1 MQLCRKHILIL
12 ISLFAIQP
20 LLAYSIAPDKD
31 KLLAQTDTQRV
42 WTILRIAND
51 NSLRDMELALK
62 LADIALKKA
71 YTNKN
76 GDEVFDVERTI
87 GLIYEDHTRWQEAIK
102 HYELASVY
110 ATKTEQKL
118 TIYTDIAITNRK
130 AGEYQKA
137 FDYHNRALKVAEE
150 TQDLQMIE
158 DSYHGLGNL
167 HRDAGVYDQ
176 AISYYLKSLEIS
188 KERGAPTYVIV
199 SYIDLADTYL
209 RAKDPEKAL
218 EHIQKG
224 YELSLE
230 HKEKNK
236 SEESIAQFASVL
248 NRYAEVLTAKKQ
260 FEEALVKHQEALR
273 IYHSLNYRQ
282 YIAQTLMFIANVQT
296 QRGHYGDAEKTFEE
310 CLTLKASLL
319 TNDLAR
325 LEFKM
330 GEFYYK
336 QAKYE
341 KAEAHYQESLRAA
354 NKYEFKD
361 IAQKCNYQL
370 FLLYLNFFN
379 NKEKALGYLNKAN
392 ELNDLV
398 FNEEKR
404 RQTAEIE
411 LKFNVEKTSNE
422 LNTLRLEQNTLQLR
436 QNKILLVS
444 SIVFSLMLIIFLTY
458 IIKLRG
464 KNYATL
470 KAKNEEIKQQYK
482 RLEES
487 NEILRQF
494 AYVAA
499 HDLKEPLRS
508 IGSYISLVQMK
519 YSKNIDDKGKEYF
532 NFVNAGVKRMYSLL
546 TDLLDF
552 SQVLAQQPGAEV
564 LRPEEVLTEV
574 TDNLRTAIE
583 SRNALVTFPQNMP
596 TVRMHRLHMLQLFQ
610 NLIGNALKFN
620 DKMPP
625 IIKVDGKMVGKDLL
639 FTVEDNGIGI
649 KPEYANKV
657 FILFQQLNKKI
668 EGTGIGLT
676 ICKNIVDKYD
686 GKIWFES
693 EENVGTKF
701 FISIPVSNA

>member
-1 MQLCRKHILIL
+1 MHLCRKPILIL

-20 LLAYSIAPDKD
+20 LLAYSISPEKD
-31 KLLAQTDTQRV
+31 KLLAQTDTQQV
-42 WTILRIAND
+42 WTILRVANE
-51 NSLRDMELALK
+51 NSLRDIELALK
-62 LADIALKKA
+62 LAEIALKRA
-71 YTNKN
+71 YTNQN
-76 GDEVFDVERTI
+76 GDDVFDVERTF
-87 GLIYEDHTRWQEAIK
+87 GLIYEDNTRWQEAVK
-102 HYELASVY
+102 HYELAAIY
-110 ATKTEQKL
+110 ATKTDQKL
-118 TIYTDIAITNRK
+118 TIYTDIAIASRK

-137 FDYHNRALKVAEE
+137 FEYHNRTLRVAEE
-150 TQDLQMIE
+150 SSDLQMIE
-158 DSYHGLGNL
+158 SSYHGLGNL
-167 HRDAGVYDQ
+167 HRDAGVYDH

-188 KERGAPTYVIV
+188 QQRGSPTNVIV

-218 EHIQKG
+218 EHIKKG

-236 SEESIAQFASVL
+236 TEEAIAQFASVL
-248 NRYAEVLTAKKQ
+248 NRYAEVLTIKKEY
-260 FEEALVKHQEALR
+260 EEALLKHREALR
-273 IYHSLNYRQ
+273 IYHSLNIRQ
-282 YIAQTLMFIANVQT
+282 YIGQTLMFIADVQT
-296 QRGHYGDAEKTFEE
+296 QQGNYGQAEKTFEE
-310 CLTLKASLL
+310 CLTLKNAFLV
-319 TNDLAR
+319 NDFAR
-325 LEFKM
+325 LELKM
-330 GEFYYK
+330 ADFFYK
-336 QAKYE
+336 QGKYE
-341 KAEAHYQESLRAA
+341 KSELHYQESLKTA
-354 NKYEFKD
+354 NKHEFKD
-361 IAQKCNYQL
+361 IAQKCNYKL
-370 FLLYLNFFN
+370 FLLYLNFYN
-379 NKEKALGYLNKAN
+379 NKERALVYLNKAN

-411 LKFNVEKTSNE
+411 LKFNVEKTNNE
-422 LNTLRLEQNTLQLR
+422 LNRLRLEQNSFQLR
-436 QNKILLVS
+436 QNKILLIS

-519 YSKNIDDKGKEYF
+519 YSKSIDDKGKEYF

-574 TDNLRTAIE
+574 TDNFRTAIE
-583 SRNALVTFPQNMP
+583 SRNAVVEFPQNMP

-693 EENVGTKF
+693 EENIGTKF
-701 FISIPVSNA
+701 FISIPVVNA

>member
-1 MQLCRKHILIL
+1 MHLCRKHILIL
-12 ISLFAIQP
+12 ISFFVIKP
-20 LLAYSIAPDKD
+20 LLAYSISPEKD
-31 KLLAQTDTQRV
+31 KLLAQADTQQV
-42 WTILRIAND
+42 LTIVRIAND
-51 NSLRDMELALK
+51 YSLRDIDLSLK

-71 YTNKN
+71 YQSQN
-76 GDEVFDVERTI
+76 GDLVFEVERTF
-87 GLIYEDHTRWQEAIK
+87 GLVYEDNTRWQEAVK
-102 HYELASVY
+102 HYELAAVY
-110 ATKTEQKL
+110 ATKNDQKL
-118 TIYTDIAITNRK
+118 TIYTDIAIASRK
-130 AGEYQKA
+130 VGEYQKA
-137 FDYHNRALKVAEE
+137 FEYHNRTLRISEE
-150 TQDLQMIE
+150 TQDLEMVE
-158 DSYHGLGNL
+158 SSYHGLGNL

-188 KERGAPTYVIV
+188 NQRGSPANVIV

-218 EHIQKG
+218 EHIIKG

-236 SEESIAQFASVL
+236 NEESTAQFASVL
-248 NRYAEVLTAKKQ
+248 NRYAEVLAIKKQ
-260 FEEALVKHQEALR
+260 YEEALTKHYEALK
-273 IYHSLNYRQ
+273 IYHSLNIRQ
-282 YIAQTLMFIANVQT
+282 YIGQTLMFIADVQS
-296 QRGHYGDAEKTFEE
+296 QQGRYEQAEKTFEE
-310 CLTLKASLL
+310 CSVLKTAFLA
-319 TNDLAR
+319 NDFAR
-325 LEFKM
+325 LELKM
-330 GEFYYK
+330 ADFFYK
-336 QAKYE
+336 QGKFA
-341 KAEAHYQESLRAA
+341 KAEIHYQESLKAS
-354 NKYEFKD
+354 NKHQFKD
-361 IAQKCNYQL
+361 IAQKCNYKL

-379 NKEKALGYLNKAN
+379 DKEQALGYLNKAN

-411 LKFNVEKTSNE
+411 LKFKVEKTNNE
-422 LNTLRLEQNTLQLR
+422 LNTLRLEQNSFQLR

-444 SIVFSLMLIIFLTY
+444 SIVFSLMLVAFLTY

-519 YSKNIDDKGKEYF
+519 YSKSIDDKGKEYF

-564 LRPEEVLTEV
+564 LRPEEVLSEV

-583 SRNALVTFPQNMP
+583 SRNALVQYPQNMP

-610 NLIGNALKFN
+610 NLIANALKFN

-625 IIKVDGKMVGKDLL
+625 VIKVDGKIVGKDLL

-668 EGTGIGLT
+668 DGTGIGLT

-693 EENVGTKF
+693 EENIGTKF
-701 FISIPVSNA
+701 FISIPIVDA